1 MLLEMQKENMFL
13 QQKDL
18 GKRMYQA
25 KNVASFFNTSEG
37 FEEGAQFAIQT
48 GTQHYFDKKIP

>member
-1 MLLEMQKENMFL
+1 
-13 QQKDL
+13 
-18 GKRMYQA
+18 MYQA
-25 KNVASFFNTSEG
+25 KKCCSLFFNTSEG